1 VDTPE
6 IDETPEIAET
16 LEIVETAK
24 TMVSMVLADA
34 EIVEIY
40 DLQNLCKLLKL

>member
-24 TMVSMVLADA
+24 TMVSMVFD